1 VQSLGLKKT
10 LFQPSFKGKD
20 LVFIVNLLLT
30 CFHEGHI
37 TLRVIQLAPFK
48 KEIKDFPSSTRE
60 DLFSLIVR
68 FANDEIMSTN
78 DLKIFKIDER
88 LKVYEFRTKDQH
100 GNWRVISTVLNKEL
114 LILIYA
120 FHKKSQSLLD
130 KDKEVIRKRL

>member
-1 VQSLGLKKT
+1 M
-10 LFQPSFKGKD
+10 
-20 LVFIVNLLLT
+20 FIVNLLLT

-120 FHKKSQSLLD
+120 LHKKSQSLLD